1 MDIGGVFIMKNLST
15 QKTNKLLIT
24 FVLKIIISSIFSI
37 FFYSFIFSKI
47 TYSLDL
53 SLEYYSIFGVLIS
66 VLSAITIALI
76 SITGIKNNGLIMGT
90 ISEVPL
96 AFYILVNAIFNNY
109 NIGLFFIK
117 FIIVFLVGA
126 LIGVIKTSRK
136 KTYKVK

>member
-37 FFYSFIFSKI
+37 FLYSFIFSKI

-53 SLEYYSIFGVLIS
+53 SLDYYSIFGVVIS

-76 SITGIKNNGLIMGT
+76 SITGIKNNGLIMGM

-96 AFYILVNAIFNNY
+96 AFYILVNTIFNNH

>member
-37 FFYSFIFSKI
+37 FLYSFIFSKI

-76 SITGIKNNGLIMGT
+76 SITGIKNNGLIMGM

-96 AFYILVNAIFNNY
+96 AFYILVNAIFNNH